1 MRGGS
6 GYAGMRWRKLRRCSG
21 RRGQSGLDMEIG
33 RGLDGGHRSGEDEA
47 DVRARG
53 GCGTRGLGAV
63 LTWDSCLAVSPIVTS
78 FSWANLLYMVVA
90 HHLSVVRGC
99 YTLDGEMSDSFKIL
113 SCLVLK
119 VRQVKLDVAE

>member
-1 MRGGS
+1 M
-6 GYAGMRWRKLRRCSG
+6 Y
-21 RRGQSGLDMEIG
+21 
-33 RGLDGGHRSGEDEA
+33 HRA
-47 DVRARG
+47 VRARG

-99 YTLDGEMSDSFKIL
+99 IRLTVRCPTLLNPLLPRFEGSPGKTGCGRVNL
-113 SCLVLK
+113 G
-119 VRQVKLDVAE
+119 

>member
-21 RRGQSGLDMEIG
+21 RRGQTWRLVVVLTADIGLG
-33 RGLDGGHRSGEDEA
+33 RTRRMYHRA
-47 DVRARG
+47 VRARG

-78 FSWANLLYMVVA
+78 FSWANLLYWSWLTICRWYVDA
-90 HHLSVVRGC
+90 
-99 YTLDGEMSDSFKIL
+99 Y
-113 SCLVLK
+113 
-119 VRQVKLDVAE
+119 A